1 MKIVLCGPPH
11 TGKSC
16 LREGLKQAIR
26 DTPDAPYPYI
36 ITACPDGEGAWF
48 QETVSRSSED
58 ARHLKDEYKKSLD
71 GFSPEFIKMAS
82 DAIKNC
88 ILPLTLI
95 DIGGRPDEKN
105 KEICRHATHAII
117 LFNESDKV
125 DEWRQF
131 CHELG
136 IKIIAE
142 IYSDYHGK
150 EDSAEVKDGIL
161 KGTVH
166 HLERGEDISK
176 RYCVTA
182 LANYLITNREK
193 SMTTYNINI
202 EKDKKGD
209 TLLRLSF
216 GKSAL
221 NDQIVRD
228 AIKRLSELDIS
239 GGELVKLN
247 GPASLPVAIA
257 IAHHIMHKFSYIGV
271 YDPKLDKYV
280 IVVAHGPVHK
290 IGDLIGFGTIFNYT
304 PFVAI

>member
-11 TGKSC
+11 SGKSC
-16 LREGLKQAIR
+16 LREGLKQAILAI
-26 DTPDAPYPYI
+26 PDAPYPYI

-48 QETVSRSSED
+48 QETVRRSLED
-58 ARHLKDEYKKSLD
+58 ARKLKEDYKGALD
-71 GFSPEFIKMAS
+71 GFSPEFIKMEA

-88 ILPLTLI
+88 NLPITLI

-117 LFNESDKV
+117 LFNDSNKV

-131 CHELG
+131 CRELG

-142 IYSDYHGK
+142 IYSDYHGI
-150 EDSAEVKDGIL
+150 EDSAEVMDGIL

-166 HLERGEDISK
+166 HLERGEDVSQ

-182 LANYLITNREK
+182 LANYLLTNREQN
-193 SMTTYNINI
+193 MTTYNINI

-209 TLLRLSF
+209 TVLRLSF
-216 GKSAL
+216 GNPAP
-221 NDQIVRD
+221 NNQIVLD
-228 AIKRLSELDIS
+228 AIKRLDELDI
-239 GGELVKLN
+239 GGGTLVKLN

-271 YDPKLDKYV
+271 YDPKLDMYV
-280 IVVAHGPVHK
+280 IVVAHGPEHK
-290 IGDLIGFGTIFNYT
+290 IGELID
-304 PFVAI
+304 